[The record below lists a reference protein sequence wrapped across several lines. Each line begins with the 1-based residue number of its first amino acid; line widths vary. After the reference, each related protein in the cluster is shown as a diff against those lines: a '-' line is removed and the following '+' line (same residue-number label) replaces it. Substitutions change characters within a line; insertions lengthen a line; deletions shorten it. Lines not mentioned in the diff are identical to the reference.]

1 MVYTR
6 IQCIYITGFKNE
18 GSFYELALAN
28 FLCSGAVV
36 LGRCECLS
44 YYILFHLAL
53 ANEPWFTPGF
63 KNEGSFYE
71 LALAPVAYNSSTR
84 TRTRTRSITFI
95 IIIL

>member
-44 YYILFHLAL
+44 SYILFDLAL

-63 KNEGSFYE
+63 KGSFYE

>member
-28 FLCSGAVV
+28 FLCSGAVA

-44 YYILFHLAL
+44 SYILFDLAL

-63 KNEGSFYE
+63 KGSFYE

-84 TRTRTRSITFI
+84 TRTHVV
-95 IIIL
+95 LLL